1 MKAPETSC
9 RQRRFRGYPV
19 GGPVISS
26 GIGWLDVEQEIR
38 ALKPDIWIANEDG
51 DKGGKREFCQE
62 LGIEYRVL
70 RRPPA
75 PGLPKRSSTDLRG
88 F

>member
-1 MKAPETSC
+1 MKPQNELSSAAVSRISGWRTSDL
-9 RQRRFRGYPV
+9 
-19 GGPVISS
+19 S
-26 GIGWLDVEQEIR
+26 GTGWLDAEQEIR

-70 RRPPA
+70 RCPPA
-75 PGLPKRSSTDLRG
+75 PALPKRSSTDLRG